1 MTTKDMT
8 IKEYKALRW
17 FRISVVIGF
26 IINLIFIVPGL
37 FAPRFLESLIDVGTT
52 NTVHWLQNVSVIL
65 AIITTM
71 YIPAIL
77 DPFRYEFI
85 SYLLVVGRFAA
96 GLLFIIGVFA
106 LNYPEG
112 MSVLA
117 KSDLILSTIQAIL
130 LILMFRDG
138 DPKTNE

>member
-1 MTTKDMT
+1 MET
-8 IKEYKALRW
+8 KEYKALQW

-26 IINLIFIVPGL
+26 CLNLVFIIPGL

-52 NTVHWLQNVSVIL
+52 NTLHWLQNVSILL
-65 AIITTM
+65 AIVTTM

-85 SYLLVVGRFAA
+85 SYLLVAGRFSA
-96 GLLFIIGVFA
+96 GLLFLIGGLF

-117 KSDLILSTIQAIL
+117 KSDLILSTIQAVL